1 MAFQIHK
8 LIHFLLLFVKNNT
21 IFWYSYKIKQD
32 KIKFIRYNASNIFK
46 WIYLSP
52 REWNNS
58 YENFPPYITQWKA
71 LTQPTIF
78 KTHPHLQGWRCQR
91 AQFNFPV
98 FLKAREIL
106 MGFYDYY
113 PEIIQPSLKWP
124 GELYTGNLGWRIIK
138 NRVPLESNT
147 TENYFDLIYPFLA
160 NGFIIL
166 IRPTSRVRARFN
178 IAKA

>member
-1 MAFQIHK
+1 
-8 LIHFLLLFVKNNT
+8 
-21 IFWYSYKIKQD
+21 
-32 KIKFIRYNASNIFK
+32 
-46 WIYLSP
+46 
-52 REWNNS
+52 
-58 YENFPPYITQWKA
+58 
-71 LTQPTIF
+71 
-78 KTHPHLQGWRCQR
+78 
-91 AQFNFPV
+91 
-98 FLKAREIL
+98 

-124 GELYTGNLGWRIIK
+124 GGGIIYIYIYITGNSGRSIIK

-147 TENYFDLIYPFLA
+147 TENYFDLIYPFLP